1 MWKVSAGESY
11 SVLDRSSA
19 SSGLDRDLLVPVN
32 FNEHVSRKG
41 RFLGWVSSLINAAFT
56 YQGTELVGITA
67 GEAAN
72 PRKALP
78 RAIKKVVV
86 RILVFYILSLFF
98 IGLLVPYNDPKL
110 DSDGIFVSSSPFMIS
125 IENSGTKVLPDI
137 FNAVVLITILSAGNS
152 NVYIGSRVLYSLSKN
167 SLAPRFLSN
176 VTRGGVPYFS
186 VLSTSVFGFL
196 AFLEVSAG
204 SGKAFNWLL
213 NITGVAGFFAWLLI
227 SFSHI
232 RFMQAIR
239 KRGISR
245 DDLPYKAQ
253 MMPFLAYYASFFIA
267 LIVLIQGFTAF
278 APTFQPIDF
287 VAAYISVFLFLAIWL
302 SFQVWFKC
310 RLLWKLQDIDIDSDR
325 RQIEELVWI
334 EPECKTRWQR
344 VWDVLS

>member
-1 MWKVSAGESY
+1 M
-11 SVLDRSSA
+11 
-19 SSGLDRDLLVPVN
+19 
-32 FNEHVSRKG
+32 
-41 RFLGWVSSLINAAFT
+41 
-56 YQGTELVGITA
+56 
-67 GEAAN
+67 
-72 PRKALP
+72 
-78 RAIKKVVV
+78 
-86 RILVFYILSLFF
+86 
-98 IGLLVPYNDPKL
+98 
-110 DSDGIFVSSSPFMIS
+110 
-125 IENSGTKVLPDI
+125 
-137 FNAVVLITILSAGNS
+137 
-152 NVYIGSRVLYSLSKN
+152 
-167 SLAPRFLSN
+167 
-176 VTRGGVPYFS
+176 
-186 VLSTSVFGFL
+186 